1 MRAHVLHAPLLVLRV
16 ILASKIPHA
25 SPELSRP
32 NTRDRCKTAFV
43 HTCTHFGRA
52 HSPLLA
58 KFPVLSQIDVTGS
71 WARVSTT
78 SLHSVTVGSG
88 ALEPR
93 FAAAYAHAA
102 TRGKNASRRKS
113 QL

>member
-1 MRAHVLHAPLLVLRV
+1 MRAHVLYALLLVLRV

-32 NTRDRCKTAFV
+32 NTRDRCKTAF
-43 HTCTHFGRA
+43 CTHFGRA
-52 HSPLLA
+52 HPPQLT
-58 KFPVLSQIDVTGS
+58 KFPVVSQTDVPGS

-78 SLHSVTVGSG
+78 ILPSGTVGSG
-88 ALEPR
+88 VLEPR
-93 FAAAYAHAA
+93 FAAAYAA

-113 QL
+113 QLGTLY